1 MEMRC
6 LPSMKPPVAVNASAD
21 DFQMTVTLVLWP
33 VAAVHI
39 HKPVNHTIR
48 AVVTT
53 LMLIKRYNNDVRFIH
68 TYPCS
73 CWKNSWATISTIL
86 WFVVLLKCFLLS
98 TCDCFRSESDAKK
111 KIKKI
116 RQKTKSCH
124 TLIAQAGLLSLGSG
138 VNAALVSLFLVVLT
152 QHCPWMSLTVTL
164 NYRFLLLSQ
173 LLNVATFIH
182 FTHWVAFRKDEI
194 VAPNRQNGPLVQA
207 VKTEWAAHRCLWKC
221 RPFIYYRGH
230 LRLWRCLI
238 SVCYTTTESVQ
249 LGEIEGL
256 RSNQILIILKWEIK
270 GKMNLI
276 LR

>member
-1 MEMRC
+1 MGMRC

-39 HKPVNHTIR
+39 HEPVNHTVR
-48 AVVTT
+48 AAVTT
-53 LMLIKRYNNDVRFIH
+53 LMLIMRYNNDVRFIH
-68 TYPCS
+68 T
-73 CWKNSWATISTIL
+73 ISA
-86 WFVVLLKCFLLS
+86 VVGKIVGQQFQQFYDLLFYWNVSFCPLVTAFSVSLMP
-98 TCDCFRSESDAKK
+98 KK
-111 KIKKI
+111 KP
-116 RQKTKSCH
+116 KSCH

-152 QHCPWMSLTVTL
+152 QHCPRMSLTVTL

-182 FTHWVAFRKDEI
+182 CTHWVAFRKDEI

-221 RPFIYYRGH
+221 RPFISYRGH

-270 GKMNLI
+270 GKMNLL